1 MTLLYKFTNLFAVKN
16 HHCRYMYFYL
26 NFWTE
31 IIGMFWVIVSICGL
45 MSINTENNVYLI
57 KTFQVLSKN

>member
-1 MTLLYKFTNLFAVKN
+1 
-16 HHCRYMYFYL
+16 MYFYL